1 LGFTSKGRFELP
13 DDFLLRSAVIYGAPE
28 SGKTTTATVIA
39 EEAWRTVHIPF
50 VALDPKGDWWGVKSS
65 RDGKTA
71 GIPAIIFGGDH
82 ADLPLDEN
90 APATIAAVVARLEQ
104 PVIIDL
110 EHLSKGKQIRFVA
123 TFLEK
128 LYELNRRPR
137 LLIADEAQ
145 RWAPQ
150 KPISPDHTICLGATE
165 DIAKLGRKHGLGRL
179 FVTQRGAGFN
189 KEVAELMDVMIAH
202 RTPGV
207 LDQERVRDWLQAN
220 MGKLAVDAVMGS
232 KTSSEAP
239 VIAGLRKGEVF
250 IASAHPDMKMFER
263 IQVRDRTTFDSS
275 ATPGLGKKRTE
286 PKVLAQPDLEALR
299 TEMSDT
305 IQRAKQDDP
314 KELRKQLAEAKKQIT
329 VLTRDLAAIE
339 ASPARVV
346 EKVEQ
351 TEKVK
356 PISEELLNEIQHDA
370 DFVIQAISLLTDGGK
385 RMGAHWMALHQHN
398 ETAPE
403 TTKMTLLSTDG
414 AVSTWPQAKS
424 GSAMIG
430 YDLKHP
436 GDPYERV
443 EEPTP
448 LRNALRTVAISKPS
462 TRGTAGVREMP
473 AGSSVHPDLKW
484 PQKKILDALAWM
496 ESIGQRGSHWTL
508 VAMLAQQSPKSS
520 GFVNNVSVLRV
531 NGFLEGNRGSGL
543 TLTDAGRSIAVA
555 PDVPLTTDEMLAAIK
570 GKITAPQ
577 HRILWFLARKG
588 EPVIDPW
595 EKVAEHSQQ
604 SPTSSGFVNNVSV
617 LRSMGLLRGN
627 RGTGLEATTILFLD
641 RRS

>member
-1 LGFTSKGRFELP
+1 VKLNLGVTAHGRFELP

-90 APATIAAVVARLEQ
+90 APALIASVVAGLEQ

-220 MGKLAVDAVMGS
+220 MGKAATEDVMGS
-232 KTSSEAP
+232 EKRGEAP
-239 VIAGLRKGEVF
+239 IIAGLRKGEVF

-314 KELRKQLAEAKKQIT
+314 KELRKQLVEAKKQIT

-339 ASPARVV
+339 SAPPKMMMQTTILEPEWDELQKLWDKFMNDTKVRTMKKIETSKGISVGVIAQRSFPQERLAEAVLSDGTMGEGWRGTSAMSRQPETVVASTYV
-346 EKVEQ
+346 EKPRV
-351 TEKVK
+351 
-356 PISEELLNEIQHDA
+356 
-370 DFVIQAISLLTDGGK
+370 
-385 RMGAHWMALHQHN
+385 R
-398 ETAPE
+398 TA
-403 TTKMTLLSTDG
+403 
-414 AVSTWPQAKS
+414 
-424 GSAMIG
+424 
-430 YDLKHP
+430 
-436 GDPYERV
+436 
-443 EEPTP
+443 
-448 LRNALRTVAISKPS
+448 
-462 TRGTAGVREMP
+462 P
-473 AGSSVHPDLKW
+473 AGSTIHPDLKW
-484 PQKKILDALAWM
+484 PQKRILDALAWM
-496 ESIGQRGSHWTL
+496 EVIQTHTPQHWTL
-508 VAMLAQQSPKSS
+508 IAMLAQQSPKSS
-520 GFVNNVSVLRV
+520 GFVNNVSILRS
-531 NGFLEGNRGSGL
+531 NGFLEGNRGNGL
-543 TLTDAGRSIAVA
+543 SLTDAGRSIAVA
-555 PDVPLTTDEMLAAIK
+555 PDVPLSTEELMTAIK

-577 HRILWFLARKG
+577 YRILWFLVRKM
-588 EPVIDPW
+588 EPVIDSW

-604 SPTSSGFVNNVSV
+604 SATSSGFVNNVSV

-627 RGTGLEATTILFLD
+627 RRTGLEATTILFLD
-641 RRS
+641 AHRS